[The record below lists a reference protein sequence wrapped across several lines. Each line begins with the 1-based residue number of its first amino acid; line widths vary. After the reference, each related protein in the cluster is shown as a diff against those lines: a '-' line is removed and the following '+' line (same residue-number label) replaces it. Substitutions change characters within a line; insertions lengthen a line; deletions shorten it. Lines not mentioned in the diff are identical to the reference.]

1 MKDNRIAVI
10 VEGESYEGKV
20 INSVRKT
27 FFLEHDWK
35 ASYTVIALPAAQNI
49 YMLWNRVKDDEF
61 VDLIEIVRDSSEDA
75 KNKLKGLSRDDF
87 SELYLFFDYDSQQTN
102 LPKDVIPEEVLE
114 KMLET
119 FNNETELGKLYFSYP
134 MAEAIRDFQQGCC
147 KTFSGNCFFQEVSK
161 CYKQLSGDN
170 NRLAQINHYTDNTW
184 RDILNCYL
192 ARLSCL
198 MNKQTITDIQEA
210 KSFTPKDILATQTS
224 SPNRVVLSAFPEFV
238 IDYFESKKI
247 EKFIAD
253 RKCQYPCEQQK
264 NIIAHI
270 V

>member
-75 KNKLKGLSRDDF
+75 KNKLKGLSREDF

-119 FNNETELGKLYFSYP
+119 FNNETELGKWLKQF
-134 MAEAIRDFQQGCC
+134 E
-147 KTFSGNCFFQEVSK
+147 TFSKDAAKRSQAIVFFKKSVNVINNCLETRT
-161 CYKQLSGDN
+161 N
-170 NRLAQINHYTDNTW
+170 
-184 RDILNCYL
+184 
-192 ARLSCL
+192 
-198 MNKQTITDIQEA
+198 
-210 KSFTPKDILATQTS
+210 
-224 SPNRVVLSAFPEFV
+224 
-238 IDYFESKKI
+238 
-247 EKFIAD
+247 
-253 RKCQYPCEQQK
+253 
-264 NIIAHI
+264 
-270 V
+270 